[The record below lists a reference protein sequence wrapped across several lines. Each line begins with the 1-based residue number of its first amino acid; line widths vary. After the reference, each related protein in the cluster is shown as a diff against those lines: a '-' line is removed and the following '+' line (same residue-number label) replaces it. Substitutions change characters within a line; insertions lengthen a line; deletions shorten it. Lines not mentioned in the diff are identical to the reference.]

1 MSLEEYLA
9 ENRAMMLLP
18 RTLTHS
24 KRPRSFSPHSVRW
37 LTNQHLK
44 SIRVLAQL
52 RLSRHFR
59 AHDLATIKNLRGS
72 QSDRRALVL
81 GNGPSRDN
89 LCMDCLKAFSTNGN
103 HIIAVNEFLH
113 GDLLRRVPPQVVVVS
128 DPSTLRGETFGDDG
142 ERQDEFDFLR
152 DNSQILLSVPLE
164 QKRQYEKL
172 GLPNAIV
179 PFVDTEARYS
189 WRGERRG
196 IDLTKPRSYVSA
208 TLYKALAVAVWLG
221 YEHVFV
227 LGMDNTYPRDL
238 FVDSNNHVLRRTRH
252 ASDDQ
257 HWCQDLSQ
265 FYGRV
270 EDCLYEVNLLFHDI
284 HKFASPNITNLD
296 PYSLTDAFTKSQT
309 FAASNG
315 LLFGSDVCSHLPC

>member
-1 MSLEEYLA
+1 
-9 ENRAMMLLP
+9 ML
-18 RTLTHS
+18 T
-24 KRPRSFSPHSVRW
+24 
-37 LTNQHLK
+37 
-44 SIRVLAQL
+44 QL
-52 RLSRHFR
+52 RLSRHLR
-59 AHDLATIKNLRGS
+59 AHDLAAINSLRGS

-81 GNGPSRDN
+81 GNGPSRDG
-89 LCMDCLKAFSTNGN
+89 LCVECLEAFSANGN

-113 GDLLRRVPPQVVVVS
+113 GDLLRRVSPQIVVVS
-128 DPSTLRGETFGDDG
+128 DPGTLRGETFGGAG

-164 QKRQYEKL
+164 QQRQYEKL

-179 PFVDTEARYS
+179 SFVDTEARYS

-196 IDLTKPRSYVSA
+196 IDLTKPRSYLSA
-208 TLYKALAVAVWLG
+208 TLYKALAVALWMG

-284 HKFASPNITNLD
+284 HKFASPDITNLD
-296 PYSLTDAFTKSQT
+296 PYSLTDAFSKSQT

-315 LLFGSDVCSHLPC
+315 LLSGSDVCSHLTR